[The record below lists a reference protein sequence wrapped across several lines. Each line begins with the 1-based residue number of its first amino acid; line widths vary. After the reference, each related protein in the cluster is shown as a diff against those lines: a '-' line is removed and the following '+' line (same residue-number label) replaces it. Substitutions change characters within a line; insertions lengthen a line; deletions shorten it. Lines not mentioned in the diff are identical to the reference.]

1 MSPDSGGDYTLPEL
15 ARLVR
20 ATNETVTQLAS
31 RLDALLERLDDR
43 YQRKDLAEAMAA
55 NQSARVSG
63 LNDDIADLDARFR
76 AEQQV
81 RRSRE
86 DDREKEAR
94 AMRRLVM
101 SALLFPVLVAVV
113 SGLILTAV
121 L

>member
-20 ATNETVTQLAS
+20 ATNETVAQLAS

-55 NQSARVSG
+55 NQTARVTA
-63 LNDDIADLDARFR
+63 LNDDITDLDSRFR
-76 AEQQV
+76 AEQHV
-81 RRSRE
+81 TRSRE
-86 DDREKEAR
+86 EDREKESR
-94 AMRRLVM
+94 AMRRLVL
-101 SALLFPVLVAVV
+101 SALLFPLLVSIVA
-113 SGLILTAV
+113 GLILAAV